1 MFSRHI
7 SSNFHKLSQKGYK
20 MTNIHLYKG
29 SGMSGRSGLKVSI
42 IGATAVNAGRVID
55 SFLLNGYPTVMA
67 HRRPIDVIC
76 PIGDD
81 VTFNKSN
88 PYNSW
93 LPFILNMDVINEV
106 SMNKLES

>member
-1 MFSRHI
+1 MFSRNI
-7 SSNFHKLSQKGYK
+7 NTNFQKITQKGYK
-20 MTNIHLYKG
+20 MTNVHLYKG
-29 SGMSGRSGLKVSI
+29 ATMSSRSGLKVSI
-42 IGATAVNAGRVID
+42 IGATAVNAGRIMD
-55 SFLLNGYPTVMA
+55 SFLLNGFPLVMA
-67 HRRPIDVIC
+67 HRRPIDVFG

-106 SMNKLES
+106 K